1 MDLKPNA
8 SSEESDKLTAKEEC
22 TEIEISLNLFQ
33 YLSSDDF
40 NVQNLCRICLSVNN
54 MEMYSV
60 ARSEDNDKLPELF
73 TSFTAIQVSCFN
85 FAYQVHTR
93 FSYGK

>member
-1 MDLKPNA
+1 MPNV
-8 SSEESDKLTAKEEC
+8 SSEECDKITAKEEC

-54 MEMYSV
+54 MEMYTV
-60 ARSEDNDKLPELF
+60 ARSKDSDKLSELF
-73 TSFTAIQVSCFN
+73 SSFTAIHVSYFDLT
-85 FAYQVHTR
+85 YQVHTYTKLS
-93 FSYGK
+93 SY